1 MRGVTIAELSLAL
14 AIPKAQVRQRA
25 AREGWPFTVSGR
37 QHLYQEER
45 LPATV
50 RSTLISW
57 RQDGSQSTE
66 VATLAP
72 TGGAFSAAKDKQ
84 KAKALL
90 RSQLVRTYLR
100 GGGRVED
107 FIHDYNTQAAYA
119 TLRGQLG
126 EVTVRTFYRWLRNY
140 REQGISGVTP
150 RYGISS
156 GGAGES
162 LSQEERNLL
171 LRFWLRDTQPSMSHA
186 WRLMRENLP
195 SSRCTYQTAA
205 RFLRSLPE
213 AVKGVHRLGAK
224 KFEDLF
230 LPHLE
235 QRLDL
240 YKSNDV
246 WVSDH
251 HCLDVLV
258 RYQGRLVRP
267 WITIFQDLRSG
278 LVVGWWASV
287 QPSSLS
293 IAVAFIMAAIQHGL
307 PQSCLFDNGQDYRSK
322 WLNGHTQEVAETTPE
337 KLTQTREVEF
347 SGVFGTLGVQVRFTR
362 TYNGKSKARTERYFR
377 TLAEYFCRDVS
388 TYLGSDS
395 TTRPEDAELFFRR
408 IDGKEQRHDVPDWDW
423 MRGNL
428 GAVIE
433 YINNDMPFA
442 GAESRA
448 ALYSQHLPPAHT
460 IQRPS
465 VEELKAALMKGEV
478 RKVGRNGVKIHGISY
493 WSPELWEFVGRS
505 IKVLYRP
512 ADDTLVECQT
522 LDGRPICTAQADYF
536 VESGDLATDIQR
548 LERAKRGI
556 LAMAERGSSEVGET
570 PQYQTILDV
579 ARNKYA
585 GAADEAADRFL
596 APAELESQRK
606 AAGAEL
612 APPKRKPT
620 GLKNPLYVGVE
631 E

>member
-1 MRGVTIAELSLAL
+1 MSGVTVAELSGAL
-14 AIPKAQVRQRA
+14 GISRKQVRA
-25 AREGWPFTVSGR
+25 MANEEGWPYVPAGKVRHYVENRLPSAVRSRLASWRTSGR
-37 QHLYQEER
+37 
-45 LPATV
+45 
-50 RSTLISW
+50 
-57 RQDGSQSTE
+57 TE
-66 VATLAP
+66 VAASPATEGVFAQ
-72 TGGAFSAAKDKQ
+72 AKDKARG
-84 KAKALL
+84 KAMMRRHLI
-90 RSQLVRTYLR
+90 RIYLR
-100 GGGRVED
+100 GDGRVED
-107 FIHDYNTQAAYA
+107 FIHDYNTQDAYLA
-119 TLRGQLG
+119 LRRRLG
-126 EVTVRTFYRWLRNY
+126 EVTVPTFYRWMRNY

-186 WRLMRENLP
+186 WRLMKENLP
-195 SSRCTYQTAA
+195 TSRCTYQTAA
-205 RFLRSLPE
+205 RFLKSLPE

-505 IKVLYRP
+505 VKVLYRP

-536 VESGDLATDIQR
+536 VESGDLSADMER
-548 LERAKRGI
+548 LESAKKQI
-556 LAMAERGSSEVGET
+556 LLMAEQGSSEVGET
-570 PQYQTILDV
+570 ARFQSIVDV
-579 ARNKYA
+579 ARNKYG
-585 GAADEAADRFL
+585 GAASAAADKFL
-596 APAELESQRK
+596 AQGEIEDTRQVVGIQRNVTK
-606 AAGAEL
+606 
-612 APPKRKPT
+612 KKVN
-620 GLKNPLYVGVE
+620 GLKNPLYAGIE
-631 E
+631 D